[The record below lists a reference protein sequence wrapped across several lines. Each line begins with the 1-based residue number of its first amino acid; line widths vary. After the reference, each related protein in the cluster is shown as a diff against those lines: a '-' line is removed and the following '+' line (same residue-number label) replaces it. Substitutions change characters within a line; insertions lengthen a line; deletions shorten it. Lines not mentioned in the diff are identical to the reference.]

1 MLQRLT
7 LIVRL
12 QRDSAAQDWHGQLEM
27 VNPHREAV
35 FRDRE
40 ELVTLLEDWTAQP
53 APHGSPR
60 ESTESPKQ

>member
-40 ELVTLLEDWTAQP
+40 ELVTLLEDWTAPP
-53 APHGSPR
+53 APNQRSPK
-60 ESTESPKQ
+60 STESPKK

>member
-12 QRDSAAQDWHGQLEM
+12 QRHSAAQDWHGQVEM

-35 FRDRE
+35 FRDRD
-40 ELVTLLEDWTAQP
+40 ELLALLEEWTAQ
-53 APHGSPR
+53 
-60 ESTESPKQ
+60 STLPGEPPSANATN

>member
-12 QRDSAAQDWHGQLEM
+12 QRDSAAQDWHGQVEM

-35 FRDRE
+35 FRDRD
-40 ELVTLLEDWTAQP
+40 ELLALLEDWTAQP
-53 APHGSPR
+53 TLPGEPCSANAAN
-60 ESTESPKQ
+60 

>member
-40 ELVTLLEDWTAQP
+40 ELVTLLEDWTAES
-53 APHGSPR
+53 APIKSPR
-60 ESTESPKQ
+60 ESTASPTQ